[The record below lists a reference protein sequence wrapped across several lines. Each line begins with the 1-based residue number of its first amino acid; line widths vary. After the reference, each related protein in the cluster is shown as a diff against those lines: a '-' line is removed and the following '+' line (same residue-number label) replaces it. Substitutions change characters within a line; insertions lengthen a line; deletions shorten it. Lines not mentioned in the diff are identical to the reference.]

1 MSYDLIS
8 YIKHEETVDLER
20 EIVAFFKKYGF
31 DIELHPEF
39 DLLKSSGF
47 TPILFKKTSE
57 FWTRIPNKPECDL
70 VAGPELYVDPFHEER
85 PQKCGIFH
93 KLFSIFKKE
102 EELSPLAEMNFS
114 IVSASPRY
122 ITLDG
127 LASFIFSAAICSIYK
142 GILINF
148 QGFYNVKSERL
159 DEYLNAVFE
168 DFINNGIDL
177 KTAIPFK
184 DWYDGTINENEVKL
198 CCIEGEEESIVDYK
212 LIGDKRSN
220 LNEVYPPSRLQAI
233 FEKIPESF
241 TKFYC
246 VVRLATEN
254 KKPKNILVAERGN
267 RHSKV
272 GMFTVSLPIKKVEIT
287 NQNRIITAEG
297 MYNGKS
303 VGFVFKIPLNA
314 EALIKDVDNKP
325 ASDKFTHRPYDAY
338 VISSEEKTLNLFNM
352 LGIGNFK
359 RIKSS
364 VKFIFNKLVGNIE
377 DINENCENT
386 EEETF
391 IKYSTLPYGRQMK
404 DNDVRTKI
412 ATYYDDDPEHQLIN
426 GEEDS
431 QELEFLIDISPS
443 EKRVYFIEK
452 DTTNRY
458 NLKYTFIDR
467 DK

>member
-159 DEYLNAVFE
+159 DEYLNAEMIVE
-168 DFINNGIDL
+168 CGIGLQIENNRNIIKSTLGDYCEQILNDKAYVKRIDEISKEIN
-177 KTAIPFK
+177 P
-184 DWYDGTINENEVKL
+184 
-198 CCIEGEEESIVDYK
+198 
-212 LIGDKRSN
+212 
-220 LNEVYPPSRLQAI
+220 
-233 FEKIPESF
+233 
-241 TKFYC
+241 
-246 VVRLATEN
+246 
-254 KKPKNILVAERGN
+254 
-267 RHSKV
+267 SKV
-272 GMFTVSLPIKKVEIT
+272 WKTIDEI
-287 NQNRIITAEG
+287 
-297 MYNGKS
+297 
-303 VGFVFKIPLNA
+303 
-314 EALIKDVDNKP
+314 
-325 ASDKFTHRPYDAY
+325 
-338 VISSEEKTLNLFNM
+338 
-352 LGIGNFK
+352 
-359 RIKSS
+359 
-364 VKFIFNKLVGNIE
+364 IE
-377 DINENCENT
+377 DNTNE
-386 EEETF
+386 
-391 IKYSTLPYGRQMK
+391 
-404 DNDVRTKI
+404 
-412 ATYYDDDPEHQLIN
+412 
-426 GEEDS
+426 
-431 QELEFLIDISPS
+431 
-443 EKRVYFIEK
+443 
-452 DTTNRY
+452 
-458 NLKYTFIDR
+458 
-467 DK
+467 